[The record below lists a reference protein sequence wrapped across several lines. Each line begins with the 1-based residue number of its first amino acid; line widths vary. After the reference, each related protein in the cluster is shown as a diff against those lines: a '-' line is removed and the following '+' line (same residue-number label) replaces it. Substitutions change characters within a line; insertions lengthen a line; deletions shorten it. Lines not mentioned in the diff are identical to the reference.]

1 MALKGVVVVMVV
13 GDSSFLLQEKER
25 ERERTR
31 DRERER
37 GRAVTKL
44 HKLNWVGVNTSLCD
58 ASLSTVSQSVS

>member
-25 ERERTR
+25 ERERERTR

-37 GRAVTKL
+37 GRAVTK
-44 HKLNWVGVNTSLCD
+44 
-58 ASLSTVSQSVS
+58 